1 MPVAISQSVLSLS
14 QGGGA
19 PSAVLTGSPLLSS
32 LVGGVQGPLL
42 TISLPVIS
50 LAQGGTNL
58 SPTIRS
64 LFEIVIGGTNC
75 PPVRRYPATGQR
87 GSRAW
92 TLTP

>member
-1 MPVAISQSVLSLS
+1 MPAVLSQPVLSLS
-14 QGGGA
+14 QGGGP
-19 PSAVLTGSPLLSS
+19 PSAVITGSPLLSS
-32 LVGGVQGPLL
+32 LVAGTQGATLA
-42 TISLPVIS
+42 ISQPVLS
-50 LAQGGTNL
+50 LAQGGVNL